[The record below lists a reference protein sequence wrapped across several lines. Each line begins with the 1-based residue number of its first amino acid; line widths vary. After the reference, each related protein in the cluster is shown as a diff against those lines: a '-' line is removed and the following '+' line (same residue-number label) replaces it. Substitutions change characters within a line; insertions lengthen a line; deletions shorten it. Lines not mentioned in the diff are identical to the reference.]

1 MAKPAKQ
8 GPAHGHHGPAHDDH
22 GGGHGGD
29 GHDDHGGGGHCP
41 PPWILT
47 FADMAVLLMS
57 FFVIMLMTSTPDEP
71 KMKAFAA
78 VMRET
83 FGRAPLDPN
92 DADKGGTSL
101 IDLHFGPQ
109 SGEPTDEPPG
119 TKPKSGDPSKPEE
132 GAGETQGGGASM
144 PDGVDEAADA
154 LAQAMRDAVA
164 QGELTVESD
173 AGKVVVRLPSG
184 TGPEAAQK
192 IADAIA
198 EAASMPPSPPNG
210 ASTEGDATGGSTP
223 QTDPA
228 TGGNT
233 DSGAGI
239 GEGTA
244 GETTQL
250 ANGNES
256 EGATGGSGVGDARGL
271 VRAKLAAFE
280 AGLLL
285 EEQIAA
291 GNVDIEQRDGAVVVT
306 VGAGGAFPSGSADIT
321 PEAQAI
327 IADLEQIAGKATK
340 ITVTGHTD
348 NVPLSGS
355 TYADNWELASAR
367 AATVLREIADS
378 GLVPDAELIAQSRG
392 DTQPV
397 ADNSTPEGREKN
409 RRIEIEIE
417 FTEPEE

>member
-1 MAKPAKQ
+1 MANPTKLNT
-8 GPAHGHHGPAHDDH
+8 AHGHHAHAHDDH

-57 FFVIMLMTSTPDEP
+57 FFVIMLMTAKQDEP
-71 KMKAFAA
+71 KFNAFAA

-83 FGRAPLDPN
+83 FGRAPIDPN
-92 DADKGGTSL
+92 DADRGGTSIL
-101 IDLHFGPQ
+101 DLHFGPQ
-109 SGEPTDEPPG
+109 SGEPTNEPPG
-119 TKPKSGDPSKPEE
+119 TKPESGDPKNPED
-132 GAGETQGGGASM
+132 GAGQVEGGAAGM
-144 PDGVDEAADA
+144 PDGVDEAAKA
-154 LAQAMRDAVA
+154 LAQAMTDAVA

-192 IADAIA
+192 IADAIS
-198 EAASMPPSPPNG
+198 EAANMAAQPAEGGTAPGEATGVAPEAT
-210 ASTEGDATGGSTP
+210 ASATGGSS
-223 QTDPA
+223 DGGDD
-228 TGGNT
+228 TGEAMGGDT
-233 DSGAGI
+233 S
-239 GEGTA
+239 
-244 GETTQL
+244 QL
-250 ANGNES
+250 AAGNGT
-256 EGATGGSGVGDARGL
+256 EGATGGAGAGNGRGII
-271 VRAKLAAFE
+271 RAKLAALQ

-285 EEQIAA
+285 ETQIAE
-291 GNVDIEQRDGAVVVT
+291 GSVDIEQRDGAIVVT
-306 VGAGGAFPSGSADIT
+306 VGAGGAFASGSADIT

-327 IADLEQIAGKATK
+327 IADLQQVAGKATK
-340 ITVTGHTD
+340 ISVTGHTD

-378 GLVPDAELIAQSRG
+378 GLVPQAELVAQSRG
-392 DTQPV
+392 ETQPV

-417 FTEPEE
+417 FSEMKE

>member
-1 MAKPAKQ
+1 
-8 GPAHGHHGPAHDDH
+8 
-22 GGGHGGD
+22 
-29 GHDDHGGGGHCP
+29 
-41 PPWILT
+41 
-47 FADMAVLLMS
+47 MS

-132 GAGETQGGGASM
+132 GEGETQGGGAGM

-154 LAQAMRDAVA
+154 LAKAMRDAVA

-198 EAASMPPSPPNG
+198 EAASAKPGPTSGAPS
-210 ASTEGDATGGSTP
+210 EGDASGGAT
-223 QTDPA
+223 QETDPA
-228 TGGNT
+228 TGGSTN
-233 DSGAGI
+233 SGAGV

-244 GETTQL
+244 GETTEL
-250 ANGNES
+250 ANGNDS

-378 GLVPDAELIAQSRG
+378 GLVPEAELIAQSRG

-417 FTEPEE
+417 FTETEE